1 MRPWDGDPGRARGVR
16 SVWNDE
22 PDDAELVI
30 VSTRADDSKA
40 EYKPDFW
47 PE

>member
-1 MRPWDGDPGRARGVR
+1 VFR

-22 PDDAELVI
+22 PDDAEIVI
-30 VSTRADDSKA
+30 VSTRAEDSKA